1 MTLDR
6 SAIIGIACGAL
17 IGATCAVLQIRE
29 LREKSRVTGT
39 PGVGRLVPGAVGRL
53 LFAGVALWVTFKFTD
68 ANKYWLTGALV
79 VSYTAPLLVQLQK
92 LIFPKK

>member
-6 SAIIGIACGAL
+6 SAFVGIACGVL

-29 LREKSRVTGT
+29 LRQKSRETGA
-39 PGVGRLVPGAVGRL
+39 PGVGRLVPGALGRL
-53 LFAGVALWVTFKFTD
+53 VFAGAALWVTFKFTEAD
-68 ANKYWLTGALV
+68 KYWLTGALI
-79 VSYTAPLLVQLQK
+79 VSYTAPLLAQLRR